1 MKVTSIA
8 LTANERAVIDI
19 VPEWFKDLFFIFMGI
34 LVICGMIL
42 AVAVT
47 VGVIRAII
55 EDRKKGKK

>member
-8 LTANERAVIDI
+8 LMANERAVIDV
-19 VPEWFKDLFFIFMGI
+19 VPEWFKDLFFIFVGI

-47 VGVIRAII
+47 VGIIRMIL
-55 EDRKKGKK
+55 EDRKKGKT

>member
-8 LTANERAVIDI
+8 LMANERAVIDV
-19 VPEWFKDLFFIFMGI
+19 VPEWFKDLFFIFVGI

-47 VGVIRAII
+47 VGIIRAIL
-55 EDRKKGKK
+55 EDRKKGKT